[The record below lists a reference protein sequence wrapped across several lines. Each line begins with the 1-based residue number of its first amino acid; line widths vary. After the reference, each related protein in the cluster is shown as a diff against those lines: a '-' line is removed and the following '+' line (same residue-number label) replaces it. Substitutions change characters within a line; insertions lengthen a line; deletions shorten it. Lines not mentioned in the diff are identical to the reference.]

1 MFNRLERENT
11 SLETVMSSSWC
22 VQETPD
28 FLTVP
33 LLCVSA
39 RPALVERKPPEL
51 STLNDGYQ
59 IRI

>member
-1 MFNRLERENT
+1 MFNSDVIIMVR
-11 SLETVMSSSWC
+11 SG
-22 VQETPD
+22 TPD

-33 LLCVSA
+33 LLCVSS